1 MDSEES
7 FEEEDL
13 VAEQEAQQD
22 TVERF
27 LAETD
32 KSALLERSP

>member
-13 VAEQEAQQD
+13 MAGLEAQQD

-32 KSALLERSP
+32 KSALFER